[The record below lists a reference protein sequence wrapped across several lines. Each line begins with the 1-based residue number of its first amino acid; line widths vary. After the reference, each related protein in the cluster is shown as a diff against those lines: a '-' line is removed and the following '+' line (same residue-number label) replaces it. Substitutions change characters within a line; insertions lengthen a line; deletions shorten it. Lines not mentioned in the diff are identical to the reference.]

1 MASSTA
7 AVRSASTSSTGGAA
21 SALASKRIAIEGK
34 VIVIG
39 SVSVGKTCLISRLT
53 RPTSDTKSVRPSVGV
68 SFFQHTLEGKTAS
81 LHASVWD
88 TAGQERFRAV
98 SSLYY
103 RQSAA
108 AVLVFDMTS
117 RQSFDDLP
125 FFLSSVKQACG
136 TEHLLL
142 LVVANKSDMPA
153 SAREVSSA
161 EGSMFAESMG
171 ALYHETSAQT
181 GEGVAEAFALLAD
194 AAPKYLEL
202 QEEEQGEQGSRP
214 SRSAMAAHFRKVAGS
229 RRPGARPA
237 LVVSGDDEPG
247 TKASSCC

>member
-1 MASSTA
+1 MAAPGALARSLSSSSPTA
-7 AVRSASTSSTGGAA
+7 VA
-21 SALASKRIAIEGK
+21 SAAASKRITIEGK

-53 RPTSDTKSVRPSVGV
+53 RPSADIKSVRPSVGV

-108 AVLVFDMTS
+108 AVLVFDVTS

-125 FFLSSVKQACG
+125 FFLSSVQQACG
-136 TEHLLL
+136 TSHLLL
-142 LVVANKSDMPA
+142 LVIANKVDMPA

-171 ALYHETSAQT
+171 ALYYETSAHT
-181 GEGVAEAFALLAD
+181 GHGVVEAFSLLAD
-194 AAPKYLEL
+194 ASPRFLRL
-202 QEEEQGEQGSRP
+202 QEEENGDEGSRS
-214 SRSAMAAHFRKVAGS
+214 SRSAMAGHFRTVAGS
-229 RRPGARPA
+229 RRSGMRQAF
-237 LVVSGDDEPG
+237 VVSGDAEADAK
-247 TKASSCC
+247 TSSCC